1 VKINLIEEYKRHLS
15 SVSKIPNFA
24 SMKMYQDHTFFKV
37 FMPDELLSSQAAA
50 FSNMTL
56 EDLEKQD
63 LTLKSTILP
72 SAYSFIEP

>member
-1 VKINLIEEYKRHLS
+1 
-15 SVSKIPNFA
+15 
-24 SMKMYQDHTFFKV
+24 MKMYQDHTFFKV
-37 FMPDELLSSQAAA
+37 FMPDELLRSQAAA